1 MRSSAESPRPSLRST
16 LMSPDKGTGFSHS
29 PSMSEL
35 GQSLKSFDTIRRTSS
50 PPTGVSTK
58 KSGTGTRIISVRR
71 VAAKGP
77 RPNAER
83 ACGWSYKG
91 LWPRR
96 RLADAEK
103 ACGRGCR
110 SRWQKTAAR
119 SLRPTLNRRTVA
131 AIDSQQFPVRAGAP
145 CVPRETI
152 GVEFSH
158 M

>member
-16 LMSPDKGTGFSHS
+16 LMSSDKGTSFSHS

-50 PPTGVSTK
+50 SPTGVSTK

-71 VAAKGP
+71 VAGKGP

-119 SLRPTLNRRTVA
+119 SLRPRLRIRTSEA
-131 AIDSQQFPVRAGAP
+131 EDGSHAYLRGDGA
-145 CVPRETI
+145 CGIVVI
-152 GVEFSH
+152 LI
-158 M
+158 